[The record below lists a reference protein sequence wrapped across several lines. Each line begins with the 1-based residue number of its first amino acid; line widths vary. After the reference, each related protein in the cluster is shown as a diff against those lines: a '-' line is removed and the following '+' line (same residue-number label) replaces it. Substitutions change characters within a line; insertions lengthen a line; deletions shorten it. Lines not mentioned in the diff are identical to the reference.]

1 MKFANA
7 RIFFPILSVVLM
19 LVLASLAC
27 NLPSASSSPTVVTVA
42 MTQPSVLNISTP
54 IPSSTNY
61 PIPTITS
68 TLALSPTSTE
78 IPATFTPSQTAT
90 ITHLNHPGTPA
101 AYGINIWDRD
111 SSVTAAQHRPQGGDY
126 YNINLFERP
135 FNANT
140 QDTYF
145 PQVDI
150 QKTSMQNGT
159 PWIYGSITLKGT
171 DPSTNQLDA
180 SYALELDLNLDGRG
194 DVLIVTN
201 QPAQGDWS
209 TNGVQVFEDPDHDV
223 GGNYPLQ
230 VEALPQ
236 GNGYEQKVFDSGQGT
251 DPDLAWSRVDPAQPN
266 VVWFAF
272 KPALLNNSYKWM
284 WGAWTQMGG
293 LHPELFD
300 YNDHF
305 TLAQAG
311 NPYPGNP
318 NYPIK
323 ALAELDNTCRWAI
336 GFSPTGNEPGLCPLP
351 ATATPQP
358 TSTKSRTSTPKP
370 THTKTLIPPPK

>member
-1 MKFANA
+1 MKQTRLFSSFLA
-7 RIFFPILSVVLM
+7 VVLAIV
-19 LVLASLAC
+19 LVSVGCSL
-27 NLPSASSSPTVVTVA
+27 PG
-42 MTQPSVLNISTP
+42 
-54 IPSSTNY
+54 
-61 PIPTITS
+61 
-68 TLALSPTSTE
+68 SPTSTPAPAAVPNTLTPQPAIPTPTPSPSPSSSSTPTASE
-78 IPATFTPSQTAT
+78 IPASLTPSQTAT
-90 ITHLNHPGTPA
+90 IAHVNQPGTPA
-101 AYGINIWDRD
+101 SFGTYLIDTD
-111 SSVTAAQHRPQGGDY
+111 SSLTAALHRPEGGDY
-126 YNINLFERP
+126 FNINLYERP
-135 FNANT
+135 FNANS

-150 QKTSMQNGT
+150 QQTSMQNGT

-230 VEALPQ
+230 AEALPQ
-236 GNGYEQKVFDSGQGT
+236 GNGYEQKVFDSGQGS
-251 DPDLAWSRVDPAQPN
+251 DPDLAWSRVDPANPN

-272 KPALLNNSYKWM
+272 KSSLINNAAKWM

-305 TLAQAG
+305 SLAQAG
-311 NPYPGNP
+311 NPFPGNP

-336 GFSPTGNEPGLCPLP
+336 GFSPTGSEPGLCQHAPTP
-351 ATATPQP
+351 TPYPSATPKK
-358 TSTKSRTSTPKP
+358 THTPGP
-370 THTKTLIPPPK
+370 SHTPTKTLIPPPQ